1 MAISHAASGQ
11 VVDIYS
17 GGSGLPSSKTCA
29 LFKAAELEVMRLVI
43 PAGKAFPRHSVSGEI
58 TVQCLEGKIEFAS
71 QGTKQVLRAGQ
82 LLYLS
87 GGVEHSLLA
96 LEDAAVLVTIVLHK

>member
-11 VVDIYS
+11 VVDIHR
-17 GGSGLPSSKTCA
+17 GGSELPSSKTYA
-29 LFKAAELEVMRLVI
+29 LFKASELEVMRLVM
-43 PAGKAFPRHSVSGEI
+43 PAGKTFPTHSVPGEI
-58 TVQCLEGKIEFAS
+58 TVQCLEGKIEFTS

-96 LEDAAVLVTIVLHK
+96 LEDASVLVTIVLRK